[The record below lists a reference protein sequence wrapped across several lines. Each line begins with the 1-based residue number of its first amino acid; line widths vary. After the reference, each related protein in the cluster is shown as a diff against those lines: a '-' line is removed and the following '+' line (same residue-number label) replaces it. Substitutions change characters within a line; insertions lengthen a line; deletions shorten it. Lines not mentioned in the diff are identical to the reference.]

1 VAVQGR
7 DDKIEGLRREH
18 LIEEVVLEEENICWL
33 LGRVTLIEDD
43 YRMLMEGVK
52 VRVSET
58 GVLRVGDDLVRVM
71 SERVEEERA
80 GMVER
85 LILY

>member
-1 VAVQGR
+1 MAVQGR